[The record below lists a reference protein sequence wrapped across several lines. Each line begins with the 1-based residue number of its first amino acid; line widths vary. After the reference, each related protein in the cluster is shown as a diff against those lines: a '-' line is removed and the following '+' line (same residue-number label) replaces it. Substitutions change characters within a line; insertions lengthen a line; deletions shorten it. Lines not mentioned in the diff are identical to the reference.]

1 MDSCGLAHG
10 CSEDLLPIQ
19 NAAPLCKHLSTRQ
32 PQVGHVFLIS
42 ARPTRSL
49 VGQLIPKSSSQASP
63 LSFLFFLS
71 FPLSLSIYLPIYLSI
86 FLSIYL
92 YLSLSLLHTKY
103 THIIHICRLYVHIY
117 IHTTSHGHMYVCTY
131 THISLHTYICI
142 YIYIYTYVLW
152 YGKTRLIARFGD
164 CFPSHSQECQQH
176 VICFFECLVCVSIG
190 LSCSMYI
197 CIKTC
202 VHHKHTHTPHT

>member
-92 YLSLSLLHTKY
+92 SLSLSLSSTQNIRILY
-103 THIIHICRLYVHIY
+103 TYVDY
-117 IHTTSHGHMYVCTY
+117 M
-131 THISLHTYICI
+131 CI
-142 YIYIYTYVLW
+142 YIYT
-152 YGKTRLIARFGD
+152 
-164 CFPSHSQECQQH
+164 QH
-176 VICFFECLVCVSIG
+176 HTDIC
-190 LSCSMYI
+190 MYA
-197 CIKTC
+197 
-202 VHHKHTHTPHT
+202 HTHIYLYTHIYVYIYIRMYYGMAKPD